1 MIIVPIKIL
10 FRESEEGISKNYIN
24 LWILSYQLF
33 KTIQILITA
42 LSTGIVKWAVTG
54 QIQFKFIFAS
64 KKWKVV
70 SRANFNV
77 FVFLNLLTS

>member
-1 MIIVPIKIL
+1 MVIVPIKIL
-10 FRESEEGISKNYIN
+10 LSESEEGMSKNYIN
-24 LWILSYQLF
+24 RWILSYQMF

-42 LSTGIVKWAVTG
+42 LSTCIFKLAVTG
-54 QIQFKFIFAS
+54 QIQFEFIFVS

-77 FVFLNLLTS
+77 FVSLNHLTS